1 MKQPVR
7 IAVTGAAGN
16 ISYSLLFK
24 IASGELLG
32 KDQPIILQ
40 LLEIEDSMER
50 LKGVA
55 MELEDCAFHLLH
67 EISLHSNPDTAFTGA
82 HYAFL
87 IGAKPRGKGMER
99 ADLLMANA
107 KIFSEQG
114 KALNNYANPDIKA
127 LVVGN
132 PANTNCLILSRN
144 ALDINPN
151 QFSAMTRLDH
161 NRTTGLIANKLA
173 INPEDIDGLCVWG
186 NHSATMY
193 PDIHNA
199 IAYDSHDIIDLI
211 DYAWYQEELIAK
223 IQQRGAEIIQ
233 QRGLSSAASAA
244 QAAIDQ
250 MHDWIL
256 GSDDRLV
263 SMGVMSD
270 GSYGIAEGI
279 YYSFPVVCRFG
290 RYEIIQDIS
299 INNFG
304 TDMMKATENELLEEK
319 QLIEH
324 LLPKETEDSYKKVFV
339 QDNDGSNIGNSYYR
353 ANKI

>member
-32 KDQPIILQ
+32 KNQPIILQ
-40 LLEIEDSMER
+40 LLEVENSMER

-55 MELEDCAFHLLH
+55 MELEDCAFNLLH
-67 EISLHSNPDTAFTGA
+67 EISLHSKSSTAFAGV
-82 HYAFL
+82 HYAFFV
-87 IGAKPRGKGMER
+87 GAKPRAEGMER

-114 KALNNYANPDIKA
+114 KALNQYANPDVKS

-132 PANTNCLILSRN
+132 PANTNCLILSSN
-144 ALDINPN
+144 APDINPN

-161 NRTTGLIANKLA
+161 NRTAGLLANKLS

-186 NHSATMY
+186 NHSTTMY

-199 IAYDSHDIIDLI
+199 IAFETDDIVDLI
-211 DYAWYQEELIAK
+211 DYDWYKEELIAK
-223 IQQRGAEIIQ
+223 IQQRGAQIIK

-244 QAAIDQ
+244 QAAVDQ
-250 MHDWIL
+250 MRDWIL
-256 GSDDRLV
+256 GSSDRLV

-270 GSYGIAEGI
+270 GSYGISKGI

-290 RYEIIQDIS
+290 RYEIIQDIN

-304 TDMMKATENELLEEK
+304 TEMMHITEKELLEEK
-319 QLIEH
+319 QAIQH
-324 LLPKETEDSYKKVFV
+324 LLPEEVKHSDEKVLIEDNTDEETSKL
-339 QDNDGSNIGNSYYR
+339 YYR